1 MITWS
6 HRKGD
11 GAMKSLV
18 GFLVMLLLALSTAT
32 AADQTPTFHGINLG
46 VSLRSQF
53 QECPWHPPKE
63 GDIPKYIA
71 PPHADDKGKVVPCFH
86 DFSLYI
92 PSPYP
97 KVSGVVRL
105 FEHFTFLKDLH
116 DNVQQLEP
124 MLPGA
129 PMVFLRLL
137 VPASASLRDGT
148 VEEVS
153 LEYLPLEIN
162 QVRDDLIKKFGA
174 SHPPEKKLDPKVF
187 EESTGTKLISTE
199 YWETGWGKL
208 YLLATDKSVYVA
220 ATTSKLTRFE
230 QENKKNEF

>member
-1 MITWS
+1 
-6 HRKGD
+6 
-11 GAMKSLV
+11 MKQLV
-18 GFLVMLLLALSTAT
+18 SFVGMLLVALSAAT
-32 AADQTPTFHGINLG
+32 AAGQDSTFHGINLG
-46 VSLRSQF
+46 VSLGSQF
-53 QECPWHPPKE
+53 QECPWHPAKE

-71 PPHADDKGKVVPCFH
+71 PPHMDDKGKIVPCFH
-86 DFSLYI
+86 DFSLFR
-92 PSPYP
+92 PSSYP
-97 KVSGVVRL
+97 KVTGLVRL
-105 FEHFTFLKDLH
+105 FEHFTFLKDPH

-124 MLPGA
+124 ILPGA
-129 PMVFLRLL
+129 PTVFMRLL
-137 VPASASLRDGT
+137 VPASAPLRDGT

-153 LEYLPLEIN
+153 LEYLPMETDR
-162 QVRDDLIKKFGA
+162 VRDDLIKKFGA

-187 EESTGTKLISTE
+187 EESTGNKLISTE